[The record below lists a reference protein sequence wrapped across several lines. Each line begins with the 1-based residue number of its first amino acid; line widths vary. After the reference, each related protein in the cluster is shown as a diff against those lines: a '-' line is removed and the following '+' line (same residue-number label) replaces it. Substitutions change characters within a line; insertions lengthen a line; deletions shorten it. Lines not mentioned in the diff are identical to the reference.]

1 MNLGYSRPRR
11 RASWFW
17 VFVVWSLSV
26 FAVVPSTWGNTGA
39 NHRPIESGE
48 PALRSIGGVH
58 SMHVD
63 EGAATAPSNLPE
75 TPSAT
80 RTDPGIFAS
89 APSPATST
97 QDVAEASLTSVSEHQ
112 IAREGG
118 QNIRGVTASRLQS
131 NDAHKPDNGG
141 GLRAAPDTVLL
152 LCAVVVVGL
161 VAVARR
167 NSA

>member
-1 MNLGYSRPRR
+1 MILGNSWRHR
-11 RASWFW
+11 RASWLW

-26 FAVVPSTWGNTGA
+26 LAVAPSAWGNTGV
-39 NHRPIESGE
+39 NHRAIESGD
-48 PALRSIGGVH
+48 PASGWIGGVP

-63 EGAATAPSNLPE
+63 EGAATAFSIFPKTLP
-75 TPSAT
+75 AT
-80 RTDPGIFAS
+80 RTGPGIFAP

-97 QDVAEASLTSVSEHQ
+97 KTVTEASLTRSSEQQ

-118 QNIRGVTASRLQS
+118 QDVRGAMAQN
-131 NDAHKPDNGG
+131 NDAQKPDNGG
-141 GLRAAPDTVLL
+141 GLRASPDAVLL